1 MLIIVIHKILTI
13 IEVVIISMI
22 SQIYPG
28 LLDYTSDNNN
38 VYIYI
43 HCNHSYTLDK
53 FNYKL

>member
-22 SQIYPG
+22 SQIYPR
-28 LLDYTSDNNN
+28 LLNYTIDNNN
-38 VYIYI
+38 VHIYI
-43 HCNHSYTLDK
+43 HCNHSYTLDE